1 MTVELTPEE
10 MRALGYRV
18 VDTIVDH
25 LATLKD
31 KPATGQSDWDSLEAA
46 LAGPPPEHGAPPD
59 QVMDLLERELLPH
72 VMYTNHPRFFA
83 FVPGPSNFAGVMADA
98 LASGLNVIACDWLEA
113 TAATVIEHAT
123 VDWIRQFSGFPE
135 SAGGLFTSGGSV
147 ANLTAL
153 AVARRVKLDGD
164 MTKAVTYCSDQTHGS
179 NQMALRVLG
188 FRDEQ
193 LRKVATDDHLR
204 MDVAVLTA
212 AIASDRAAGLRPF
225 CVIANAGT
233 PNTGA
238 ADPLDAIADLCT
250 AEDLWFHIDGA
261 YGAPAV
267 LTERGASALKGL
279 GRAHSLAIDP
289 HKWLFQPFEIG
300 CVLVREAHWMP
311 ATFSLE
317 QEYMQD
323 ATVAGR
329 EINYADYGIQLTRS
343 FRALKLWMTIK
354 VHGMAAI
361 RAGID
366 HGLDLA
372 EHAERLLTDHPDF
385 DVVTPASLA
394 VVSFAYRCDDP
405 ARVHGAMIEAL
416 VEDGHAMVTS
426 TLLGDRSV
434 LRLCTINPRTA
445 FADIDSTLTLLAEL
459 SAQAATSNG

>member
-1 MTVELTPEE
+1 MTVELTPDE

-31 KPATGQSDWDSLEAA
+31 KPATGQSDWDSLEAV
-46 LAGPPPEHGAPPD
+46 LGGPPPEDGAPAD
-59 QVMDLLERELLPH
+59 QVMDLLERELFPH
-72 VMYTNHPRFFA
+72 IMYTNHPRFFG
-83 FVPGPSNFAGVMADA
+83 FVPGPSNFVGVMADA
-98 LASGLNVIACDWLEA
+98 LASGFNVIACDWLEA

-135 SAGGLFTSGGSV
+135 GAGGLFTSGGSV
-147 ANLTAL
+147 ANLTAM
-153 AVARRVKLDGD
+153 AVARRVLLDGNMD
-164 MTKAVTYCSDQTHGS
+164 KAVVYCSDQTHGS
-179 NQMALRVLG
+179 NQKALRVLG
-188 FRDEQ
+188 FQPEQ
-193 LRKVATDDHLR
+193 LRKVASDDGLR
-204 MDVAVLTA
+204 MDVAALAT
-212 AIASDRAAGLRPF
+212 AIAADRAAGLRPF

-233 PNTGA
+233 TNTGA
-238 ADPLDAIADLCT
+238 ADPLDAIADLC
-250 AEDLWFHIDGA
+250 AAGELWFHIDGA

-267 LTERGASALKGL
+267 LTERGSRALKGL

-323 ATVAGR
+323 ATVAGH

-361 RAGID
+361 RAAID

-372 EHAERLLTDHPDF
+372 EHAERVLADHPNF

-394 VVSFAYRCDDP
+394 VVSFAYRCPDP
-405 ARVHGAMIEAL
+405 APVHAAIIEAL
-416 VEDGHAMVTS
+416 VADGHAMVTS
-426 TLLGDRSV
+426 TLLGGRSV
-434 LRLCTINPRTA
+434 LRLCTINPRTTL
-445 FADIDSTLTLLAEL
+445 ADIDSTLALLAEL
-459 SAQAATSNG
+459 GRRVAMNG